1 MAVKSITSTKFL
13 RIASLNC
20 KHFHSSGPKF
30 DFMCDSYKDHDFVLL
45 QELCLYASQ
54 LHKLKQLGGAADVT
68 GNSSMDE
75 SRPLEGR
82 PYGGCAIVYKTSLN
96 CHIRAITSNHIRLC
110 GVMVAINEVCELL
123 ILNAYMPCDTKT
135 LDGNYD
141 VFVDV
146 LGEVDRLIQIH
157 NPTYFCFGGDLNTD
171 LSRSSPQTMYLKSF
185 MDAHNM
191 VTCIDLPVA
200 DVPYTYIC
208 HSGTSRID
216 HLLVSSE
223 LVSNV
228 TSCYYI
234 DGHLHS
240 DHLPMVATVDLDVS
254 HVKLCERMPTE
265 RINWSRASEKQL
277 NHYTNDLDA
286 LLKYIDIDE
295 DVLCC
300 KDIHCTSHFDEICQ
314 FYQSILDCCIKA
326 SECIPRPSGSA
337 NNTRGKTSKSIPG
350 WPEHVEPLRR
360 EALIWHNH
368 WKSCGKPHGGL
379 EAELR
384 RITRARYHRAV
395 RLVIR
400 EQDEIRMERMAKAI
414 LQSNHGDL
422 WKEVK
427 KIKGRGNIVAANIDG
442 LSDENY
448 IADLLYERYNSVTF
462 DHTGMHH
469 IVNEINA
476 RLVGENCIYDIELN
490 DVTTASAHLKL
501 GKSDGEEGLNSDH
514 IIQGWTVTEV
524 FNLCF

>member
-1 MAVKSITSTKFL
+1 MAVKSITSTKCL
-13 RIASLNC
+13 RIASFNC

-30 DFMCDSYKDHDFVLL
+30 DFMCDIYKDHDFVLL
-45 QELCLYASQ
+45 QEHCLYTSQ

-96 CHIRAITSNHIRLC
+96 CHIRAITSNHFRLC
-110 GVMVAINEVCELL
+110 GVIVAINEVCELL
-123 ILNAYMPCDTKT
+123 LLNAYMPCDTKT
-135 LDGNYD
+135 RDGNYD

-157 NPTYFCFGGDLNTD
+157 NPTYVCFGGDLNTD

-185 MDAHNM
+185 MDTHNM
-191 VTCIDLPVA
+191 VSCIDLPVA

-234 DGHLHS
+234 DDPLHS
-240 DHLPMVATVDLDVS
+240 DHVPIVATVDLDVS

-277 NHYTNDLDA
+277 IQYTNDLDA
-286 LLKYIDIDE
+286 LLKDIDIDE

-314 FYQSILDCCIKA
+314 FYQSILNCCIKA
-326 SECIPRPSGSA
+326 SECKPRSSSSA
-337 NNTRGKTSKSIPG
+337 NNTRGKTSKSIPVG
-350 WPEHVEPLRR
+350 PNMSNPY
-360 EALIWHNH
+360 
-368 WKSCGKPHGGL
+368 
-379 EAELR
+379 AEKHSFGT
-384 RITRARYHRAV
+384 IT
-395 RLVIR
+395 
-400 EQDEIRMERMAKAI
+400 
-414 LQSNHGDL
+414 
-422 WKEVK
+422 
-427 KIKGRGNIVAANIDG
+427 GNQTPWRTG
-442 LSDENY
+442 SRTSQNY
-448 IADLLYERYNSVTF
+448 S
-462 DHTGMHH
+462 
-469 IVNEINA
+469 
-476 RLVGENCIYDIELN
+476 
-490 DVTTASAHLKL
+490 S
-501 GKSDGEEGLNSDH
+501 
-514 IIQGWTVTEV
+514 
-524 FNLCF
+524 